1 MTARPP
7 LRPGNPGTK
16 KRDPMSFFLR
26 ISLPDVRL
34 DKRYEEL
41 QHEVSIFTNI
51 ILRGE
56 AVSSEISAQFEYSI
70 AAMLTAPDF
79 ARIVEA
85 IKAALLA
92 LSEKLWP
99 DGKRAK
105 WWKWVMAI
113 PEIALFLISMFKA
126 LTNQPAK

>member
-1 MTARPP
+1 
-7 LRPGNPGTK
+7 
-16 KRDPMSFFLR
+16 MSFFLR

-34 DKRYEEL
+34 DKRYQEL
-41 QHEVSIFTNI
+41 QEEVAIYTNI
-51 ILRGE
+51 IQRGE
-56 AVSSEISAQFEYSI
+56 AVAPNVNSSFEYSI

-99 DGKRAK
+99 DGNRAK

-126 LTNQPAK
+126 LIKNQPAK